1 MPDEVSCYCRKQ
13 NNDQLIHF
21 AIKPSN
27 PHTRRHQYGLTCN
40 SGHVTLCQLCNLYLN
55 TSHSRFEKVGQYKN
69 AWPAVFWN
77 ILSDKNIRCNFWQF
91 FPITM
96 RPSWIHQ
103 TSFANL
109 NFRSHVDLASIP
121 VVDDVTQRQKKFNS
135 FKGDMLLSEMVRNII
150 AEYFLCVEC
159 PVGCEEFIDKCGK
172 IEF

>member
-1 MPDEVSCYCRKQ
+1 
-13 NNDQLIHF
+13 
-21 AIKPSN
+21 
-27 PHTRRHQYGLTCN
+27 
-40 SGHVTLCQLCNLYLN
+40 
-55 TSHSRFEKVGQYKN
+55 
-69 AWPAVFWN
+69 
-77 ILSDKNIRCNFWQF
+77 
-91 FPITM
+91 M